1 MPANIEGWV
10 CGNNVDIT
18 NDVPGISLTDPVL
31 TAKLTIKVSP
41 TDLDAAAVIQKTIS
55 ATPVIGVGQL
65 TQDGSASNGNG
76 TASVWFQLTK
86 AETQALGS
94 VIRYYYDIRVFTV
107 SGNSFNAVLDDT
119 VDPPISV
126 GSILLEDSVTDA
138 TS

>member
-1 MPANIEGWV
+1 MTVNIEGWV

-41 TDLDAAAVIQKTIS
+41 TDLDAAALYQKTIS

-86 AETQALGS
+86 AETAALGS